1 MLGILGLG
9 LLLGL
14 RHATD
19 ADHIAAVGAMVSER
33 PGWRSALRT
42 GVLWGAGHTAS
53 ILLAGLCVLGLQLAI
68 PESVARLLEIGVALM
83 VLGLGG
89 SALARALRWRGDLHS
104 HYHTHGRSV
113 HRHLH
118 FHDCTDAH
126 LVAWPDRVA
135 AYADAGP
142 DPRHA
147 RHAARPSAFKP
158 VLVGMMHGLAGSA
171 ALTLLV
177 LARLPSP
184 VQGVLYLAVFGLG
197 SIAGMAVMSLGI
209 GLPFAATLSRPGL
222 NRAFRIAA
230 GATGVALGL
239 FYFLA
244 HLALA

>member
-1 MLGILGLG
+1 MLGVLGLG

-53 ILLAGLCVLGLQLAI
+53 ILAAGLCVLGLQLVI

-89 SALARALRWRGDLHS
+89 SALARALRSRGDVHS
-104 HYHTHGRSV
+104 HYHAHGDVV

-118 FHDCTDAH
+118 FHDGAEAH
-126 LVAWPDRVA
+126 RVAWPDR
-135 AYADAGP
+135 YDAGAGVGR
-142 DPRHA
+142 DARHA
-147 RHAARPSAFKP
+147 RHLARPSPIKP

-177 LARLPSP
+177 LARIPSP
-184 VQGVLYLAVFGLG
+184 VTGVLYLAVFGLG
-197 SIAGMAVMSLGI
+197 SIAGMGVMSLGI
-209 GLPFAATLSRPGL
+209 GLPFEATLSRPGW

-230 GATGVALGL
+230 GVAGVAFGCVYFVRHLG
-239 FYFLA
+239 
-244 HLALA
+244 

>member
-33 PGWRSALRT
+33 PGWRSALKT

-53 ILLAGLCVLGLQLAI
+53 ILVAGLCVLGLQLVI

-89 SALARALRWRGDLHS
+89 SALARALRSRGDVHS
-104 HYHTHGRSV
+104 HYHAHGSV
-113 HRHLH
+113 MHRHLH
-118 FHDCTDAH
+118 FHDGREAH
-126 LVAWPDRVA
+126 PVAWPDRA
-135 AYADAGP
+135 ATHALAPP
-142 DPRHA
+142 DLRHA
-147 RHAARPSAFKP
+147 RHAARPSAVKP

-171 ALTLLV
+171 ALMLLV
-177 LARLPSP
+177 LARIPSP
-184 VQGVLYLAVFGLG
+184 VQGMLTLAVFGLG
-197 SIAGMAVMSLGI
+197 SIAGMAMMSLGI

-230 GATGVALGL
+230 GAAGVAFGL
-239 FYFLA
+239 FYFA
-244 HLALA
+244 THLTPA